1 MKDLKVET
9 FFFYTHACSHQLDL
23 KNKFTEETSL
33 LHKCYITNFGKA
45 Y

>member
-1 MKDLKVET
+1 MRDLKVGS
-9 FFFYTHACSHQLDL
+9 FFFYAYARSHQLDL

-33 LHKCYITNFGKA
+33 LHKHFITNFAKE